1 MGGLSIWHWLI
12 VLIVWALLLVPIV
25 KIINKAG
32 FSGWRS
38 IVSLIPLVN
47 ILGLWVF
54 AYSKWPN
61 SEDIK

>member
-1 MGGLSIWHWLI
+1 MNGLSIWHWLI

>member
-32 FSGWRS
+32 FSGWWS

-47 ILGLWVF
+47 ILGLWIF

-61 SEDIK
+61 SENIK